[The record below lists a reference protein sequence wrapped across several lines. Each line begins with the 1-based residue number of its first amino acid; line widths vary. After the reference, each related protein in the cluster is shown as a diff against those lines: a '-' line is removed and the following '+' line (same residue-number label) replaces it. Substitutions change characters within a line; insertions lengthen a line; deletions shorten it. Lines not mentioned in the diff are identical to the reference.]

1 MKVPAGGP
9 APRPRGPGL
18 TLVPMPPIMAV
29 RGSHLVE
36 RPAPEDRMANK
47 GKSSVSKPLCKWKP
61 GQYVKELELLTT
73 IVSEPVY
80 YCRDCGRVAAQKKWL
95 CKPERLVSRD

>member
-1 MKVPAGGP
+1 
-9 APRPRGPGL
+9 
-18 TLVPMPPIMAV
+18 
-29 RGSHLVE
+29 
-36 RPAPEDRMANK
+36 MANK
-47 GKSSVSKPLCKWKP
+47 SKSSVSKPLCKWKP
-61 GQYVKELELLTT
+61 GQYVKELDLLTT